1 MSAFAEK
8 DSESNMSGYA
18 GEVISVATR
27 GMASYNQDGRLCTQ
41 RAFSPWIARGLCF
54 GPLNAGARV
63 SKARNRNRSGV
74 LTEGSWNALS

>member
-8 DSESNMSGYA
+8 DSESKMSGYA

-41 RAFSPWIARGLCF
+41 RAFSPWIALGLCF
-54 GPLNAGARV
+54 APAQCRRAPLKSAKPIPKRCV
-63 SKARNRNRSGV
+63 
-74 LTEGSWNALS
+74 